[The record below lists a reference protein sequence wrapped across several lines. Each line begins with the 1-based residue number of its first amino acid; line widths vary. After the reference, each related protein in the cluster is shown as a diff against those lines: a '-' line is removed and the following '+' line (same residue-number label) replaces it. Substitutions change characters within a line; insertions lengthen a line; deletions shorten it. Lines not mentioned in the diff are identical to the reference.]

1 MKLKFKNLKINI
13 NYYSLINILLI
24 NIKNYKEKIF
34 YY

>member
-1 MKLKFKNLKINI
+1 MKLKLKSLKINI